1 VVPFTKNYRKW
12 QVNFTFFLFLSQQKL
27 GVTVFQIA
35 SLPTS
40 EIENDKTLAKTEKER
55 KSRIEVLQIVAD
67 TLQLLFLFF
76 SAWRSG
82 EYFSFE
88 LPVYSKVHRKFHLMH
103 YCELPFEK
111 SVLAIDTARSHRTA
125 RKNPAFRIT
134 RHL

>member
-55 KSRIEVLQIVAD
+55 KSRIQVLQIVAENCNSC
-67 TLQLLFLFF
+67 FYF
-76 SAWRSG
+76 SAPGFHGAAVNTSHS
-82 EYFSFE
+82 SF
-88 LPVYSKVHRKFHLMH
+88 PYIQKFT
-103 YCELPFEK
+103 ENF
-111 SVLAIDTARSHRTA
+111 T
-125 RKNPAFRIT
+125 
-134 RHL
+134 